1 MYGTDEMGTL
11 ITAAELFLSNAVTV
25 PLFAVQATN
34 THTLLECLIIARRN
48 RDIVSGY
55 TLLQRVCFATFC
67 KVIITTSS
75 MNSFP
80 FTGISRHSKLLLCE
94 YVHNIQEKKIS
105 P

>member
-11 ITAAELFLSNAVTV
+11 ITAAELFLSNVVTV

-67 KVIITTSS
+67 KVITTSS
-75 MNSFP
+75 MISFS
-80 FTGISRHSKLLLCE
+80 FTGISRHAKLLLCE
-94 YVHNIQEKKIS
+94 YVRNLQEMKIS
-105 P
+105 L